1 VIAAPPAAR
10 PDGTLDGNVTYR
22 LNQPGAEALVAD
34 LRELSPVDG
43 SKLPDHYLAELRRV
57 GRRRGYAR
65 VAREVYRNVGSM
77 IAARA
82 LYGRVTAPI
91 TSVSPA
97 DRSVRTR
104 RASLRRKA
112 LHHGDRR
119 AAAQLCAQAASSSF
133 ACYLRSWSASRSIT
147 QGRKMSDWCAAFPA
161 RTPSATANAIA
172 GIGVATSP
180 QAKTPLTVVSFIAS
194 VL

>member
-1 VIAAPPAAR
+1 VDDASPA
-10 PDGTLDGNVTYR
+10 
-22 LNQPGAEALVAD
+22 
-34 LRELSPVDG
+34 
-43 SKLPDHYLAELRRV
+43 LRRIAPDV
-57 GRRRGYAR
+57 CARQVKMLPQKLDEECAPLGR
-65 VAREVYRNVGSM
+65 
-77 IAARA
+77 AAN
-82 LYGRVTAPI
+82 
-91 TSVSPA
+91 
-97 DRSVRTR
+97 
-104 RASLRRKA
+104 
-112 LHHGDRR
+112 R

>member
-1 VIAAPPAAR
+1 MCVSLLQER
-10 PDGTLDGNVTYR
+10 SDERCLCWLRCLWYWTWTL
-22 LNQPGAEALVAD
+22 LE
-34 LRELSPVDG
+34 S
-43 SKLPDHYLAELRRV
+43 S
-57 GRRRGYAR
+57 
-65 VAREVYRNVGSM
+65 
-77 IAARA
+77 
-82 LYGRVTAPI
+82 
-91 TSVSPA
+91 
-97 DRSVRTR
+97 RSLLTVFE
-104 RASLRRKA
+104 A

-119 AAAQLCAQAASSSF
+119 AAAQFCAQAASSSF

-147 QGRKMSDWCAAFPA
+147 QGRKMSDWCAPFPA